1 MTQQFHLGCVSEGT
15 ETRVPKRHLNPM
27 FTTALFPK
35 AEVQKNLP
43 KVLQRTNG

>member
-15 ETRVPKRHLNPM
+15 ETRVLKRHLNPM
-27 FTTALFPK
+27 FPAALFPK
-35 AEVQKNLP
+35 AEVQNLP

>member
-15 ETRVPKRHLNPM
+15 ETRVLKRHLNPM
-27 FTTALFPK
+27 FTAALFPK